1 VTKINRSSLGS
12 CRVEY
17 GGRSVRLGLP
27 VAVVAG
33 LAQRCGGTF
42 DCRGTQHPMQSC
54 KANLF
59 RNRKDEL
66 FSSQARS
73 PVMALVMQLWEW
85 RRGEERR
92 GDVYKEERRFAKEES
107 LDSRLSTLTCKYR
120 ISSAAG
126 TSTLDPR
133 EGCCSLPGIILGF
146 LAEAAP
152 RLIRGTRALDPVPR
166 LQRQP
171 CEGLYASDGTT
182 PLTGPPPSRSINLSL
197 VFAAARSL
205 QRA

>member
-1 VTKINRSSLGS
+1 MRRHV
-12 CRVEY
+12 
-17 GGRSVRLGLP
+17 
-27 VAVVAG
+27 
-33 LAQRCGGTF
+33 

-59 RNRKDEL
+59 RNSKDEL

-73 PVMALVMQLWEW
+73 PVKALEMQFWEG

-92 GDVYKEERRFAKEES
+92 CLQGGEEVCKGRE
-107 LDSRLSTLTCKYR
+107 SRLSTLTCKYR